1 MSIAIHE
8 VIIRRTAELRYCI
21 IRFNITTT
29 SSSNRVSVR
38 LEILSKSKKKKKRS
52 DNEVKATTITK
63 IEKKK
68 FVLKLL
74 KFG

>member
-29 SSSNRVSVR
+29 SSNRVSVR